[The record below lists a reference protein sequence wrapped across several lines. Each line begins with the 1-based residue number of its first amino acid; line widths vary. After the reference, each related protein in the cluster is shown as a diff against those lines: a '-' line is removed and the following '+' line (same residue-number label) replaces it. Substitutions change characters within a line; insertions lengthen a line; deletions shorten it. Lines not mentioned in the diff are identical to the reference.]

1 MGSKFFF
8 FYANFSTFFSLFCFC
23 LLVKIGLSPS
33 VILILFQGQSK
44 QWSIHQRGNL
54 KEIKAGESLSCLTS
68 QQMCHWNRCLHLK
81 VTCTQTKLC
90 SVFMYAYAFWRLP
103 YWILQRMMIASS
115 TLCGSVDRNYKSK
128 LSLRAMI
135 HLAED
140 LSPLTKATHN
150 IHHPEAR
157 STECLIYG
165 YIYNMTSITNNHPW
179 EAITT
184 HS

>member
-1 MGSKFFF
+1 MFIDENVVFRHQWFWFWFKVK
-8 FYANFSTFFSLFCFC
+8 ANN
-23 LLVKIGLSPS
+23 GLPISEAIWKRSRP
-33 VILILFQGQSK
+33 VNHWL
-44 QWSIHQRGNL
+44 
-54 KEIKAGESLSCLTS
+54 CLTS

-81 VTCTQTKLC
+81 VTHTQTKLC
-90 SVFMYAYAFWRLP
+90 SVFVYAYAFWRLS
-103 YWILQRMMIASS
+103 YRILQRMMIASS
-115 TLCGSVDRNYKSK
+115 TLCGCVDWNYKSK

-165 YIYNMTSITNNHPW
+165 YIYNMTSITNNHP
-179 EAITT
+179 
-184 HS
+184 